1 MSLLTLDAIGV
12 VRNGNVIL
20 DDVSLELSRGE
31 IVTIVG
37 PNGSGKSTLLRLIIG
52 ALAPSRGRLV
62 RDRHLSIGYVPQ
74 RLQID
79 PTLPMTVGR
88 FMALPNRRRQSDI
101 EAALTSAGASDLL
114 KRQLSAL
121 SGGQLQKVLLARAL
135 LERPGL
141 LVLDE
146 ANQGLDHRATAE
158 FYRHID
164 RVRTEL
170 GCAVLM
176 VSHELHVVMKA
187 SDHVICLN
195 TTVCC
200 QGRPERVAASPE
212 WQSLFGIEEYD
223 AVAFYR
229 HSGSDHVE
237 PDHNASEQG
246 VQRHTEPEQSARQT
260 PREKRA
266 CRHAG

>member
-1 MSLLTLDAIGV
+1 MLTLEEIGV

-20 DDVSLELSRGE
+20 DDISLELASGE

-37 PNGSGKSTLLRLIIG
+37 PNGSGKFTLLRVIIG
-52 ALAPSRGRLV
+52 ALAPSRGRIR
-62 RDRHLSIGYVPQ
+62 RDEHLTIGYVPQ

-88 FMALPNRRRQSDI
+88 FMALPRRRRQSDI
-101 EAALTSAGASDLL
+101 EAALTSAGAGELI

-135 LERPGL
+135 LERPSL

-187 SDHVICLN
+187 SDRVICLN
-195 TTVCC
+195 GTICC

-223 AVAFYR
+223 AVALYR
-229 HSGSDHVE
+229 HSESGH
-237 PDHNASEQG
+237 AG
-246 VQRHTEPEQSARQT
+246 PEQAIRDMPQQ
-260 PREKRA
+260 ERA